1 MTIIMRAEI
10 YVADSRLDE
19 FREVATQLA
28 AAAGA
33 ESGTIQYRWF
43 SSKDPSKFVVI
54 EEYADEDAAFE
65 HNRRCAPLLE
75 QFAQVAE
82 LTSVQL
88 HGSLD
93 SDLSKWIDER
103 PQAHAFVPLSD

>member
-1 MTIIMRAEI
+1 MTIIVRAEI
-10 YVADSRLDE
+10 YVAPSRLDE

-33 ESGTIQYRWF
+33 EAGTVQYRWF
-43 SSKDPSKFVVI
+43 SCEDPAMFVVI
-54 EEYADEDAAFE
+54 EEYTNEDAALE

-75 QFAQVAE
+75 RFAQVGK

-88 HGSLD
+88 HGPLG